1 MFIGY
6 VCMCSGPADG
16 PECLALR
23 FTATVENGPSD
34 PPVQKTS
41 IPFLWTSCRWSCVAC
56 AAWHQQPA
64 CPRKECYYCILH
76 SGRQQGVSP
85 IFPCNMCEIRSC
97 HQAFLSAPRQLS
109 SSSPVSVCDSLPT
122 PTTAPLQEKIA
133 AIRQIA
139 SDVVSPHQNPVFH
152 CQIVQPELYL
162 WLCLTVKSPK

>member
-1 MFIGY
+1 MC
-6 VCMCSGPADG
+6 VCVVDQRTALNVWHYASQRLWKMDLQIHPYRKHRSHFCGQAAVGAVWHARRGINNPPA
-16 PECLALR
+16 
-23 FTATVENGPSD
+23 S
-34 PPVQKTS
+34 
-41 IPFLWTSCRWSCVAC
+41 
-56 AAWHQQPA
+56 
-64 CPRKECYYCILH
+64 RKECYYCILH
-76 SGRQQGVSP
+76 SSRQQGVSP

-109 SSSPVSVCDSLPT
+109 SSSPVSVSDSLPT

-152 CQIVQPELYL
+152 CQIVQPVLYL